1 MRPCSV
7 DTCPALADE
16 GHVYCP
22 IHTQAQPAAVSSMCP
37 RCKTWI
43 KAGDLS
49 LRPEGQFM
57 RVHARCAKPPA
68 PVERV
73 PKRKTRKRLDLFD
86 E

>member
-1 MRPCSV
+1 VRPCSV
-7 DTCPALADE
+7 ETCPAMADE

-43 KAGDLS
+43 KAGDLT
-49 LRPEGQFM
+49 LKPEGQWM
-57 RVHARCAKPPA
+57 RVHARCATPPA
-68 PVERV
+68 PVVRV
-73 PKRKTRKRLDLFD
+73 PKRKKRHPLELFD